1 MKILW
6 PVAGA
11 NFSPRYSK
19 SEEHSDCTII
29 CGPYHFKVHK
39 LVIGAHSEYFR
50 TALKANT
57 FQVCPG
63 QRAKCRAPSRVFANS
78 EQEGKTG
85 TIELKTTEA
94 DSDNPEDVSDDPE
107 IVKLMVGYFYHLDY
121 LKGTDMTLDGIATEE
136 LDGPVT
142 KKKKKTTRQSA
153 PAERTRASMLATS
166 QVAQPS
172 GPKVHL
178 IEHAKVF
185 AMAVKYHVDALK
197 DLATQKFKVE
207 VAEH

>member
-136 LDGPVT
+136 LDGPAT
-142 KKKKKTTRQSA
+142 KKKKTTRQSA
-153 PAERTRASMLATS
+153 PAKWTRASMLATS

-185 AMAVKYHVDALK
+185 AMDVKYHVDALK